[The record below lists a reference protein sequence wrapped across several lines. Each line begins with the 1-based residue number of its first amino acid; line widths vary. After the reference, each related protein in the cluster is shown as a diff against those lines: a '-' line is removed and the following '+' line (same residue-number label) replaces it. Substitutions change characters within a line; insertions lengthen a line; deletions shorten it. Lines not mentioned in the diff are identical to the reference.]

1 MRHQSRVAEWI
12 CLVAVVLA
20 ALPAAISSQ
29 APPPQR
35 GPATNAFGRPL
46 VTPARKLLFLTHAG
60 YYKHT
65 SLGPAEQAVTE
76 MGKAG
81 GFAVTTV
88 EGYKQEADKLDFS
101 FLTPAYLAQ
110 FDGIMMMT
118 NGNLP
123 FSDAQKQMLL
133 DFIASGKGFIGTHCS
148 SLTFYNYPT
157 FGEMLGGYFLRSAT
171 TSARR
176 KIVVLKVED
185 QTHPAT
191 RMLGPSWPVWD
202 EFYVFGNPDV
212 TGEDVDTLFKN
223 KIPLAFSRQRHHVLL
238 SIDTDRTD
246 LSDTMLK
253 KGVDY
258 PQSWSRTYG
267 KGRSFY
273 TSFGHR
279 DDIWSVDPVFQAH
292 LTGGIRWALSLEN

>member
-1 MRHQSRVAEWI
+1 MRHQSRVAEWV
-12 CLVAVVLA
+12 CLVVVALA

-29 APPPQR
+29 AQPQR
-35 GPATNAFGRPL
+35 GPAANAFGRPA
-46 VTPARKLLFLTHAG
+46 VTPTRKLLFLTHAG

-65 SLGPAEQAVTE
+65 SLGPAEQAVAE

-88 EGYKQEADKLDFS
+88 EGYKHEADTLDFS

-123 FSDAQKQMLL
+123 FTDAQKQMLL

-171 TSARR
+171 NSARR

-292 LTGGIRWALSLEN
+292 LTGGIRWALGLEN